1 MAPMTSRRVSRFIGA
16 SKASF
21 VICALGMVAVSAL
34 ALYIAAFD
42 PLGDTYVYGSYEG
55 VGWVAGPVGILFF
68 GYCAWRGLKS
78 KTDGE
83 GRILTPEGKPLG
95 EE

>member
-1 MAPMTSRRVSRFIGA
+1 MAPPSRRVSRFIGRSRA
-16 SKASF
+16 SYL
-21 VICALGMVAVSAL
+21 ICTLGMVLVSAF
-34 ALYIAAFD
+34 ALYIAAFS
-42 PLGDTYVYGSYEG
+42 PFGDTYVYGSYED

-68 GYCAWRGLKS
+68 GYCFYVGLS
-78 KTDGE
+78 AETDGE